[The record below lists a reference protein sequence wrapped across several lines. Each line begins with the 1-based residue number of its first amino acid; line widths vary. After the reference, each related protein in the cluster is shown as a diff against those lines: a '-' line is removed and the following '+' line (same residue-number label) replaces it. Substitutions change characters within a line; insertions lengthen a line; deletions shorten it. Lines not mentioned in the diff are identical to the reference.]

1 MARIIKLDQVEKS
14 VLEAALATCSD
25 LADQRRLTVALQA
38 MGGRSTAQEIA
49 EKNGV
54 SRSTVFNWI
63 KLLRTNPIGAFFR
76 IRSNRPVRLSGKQL
90 IQLRQECASG
100 SIMNAKQLR
109 HRLVQLGMAVSAPS
123 AHYWLDRIRGVSE
136 NRERGEQPRIDSLRV
151 EITAVQ
157 RRKIA
162 ALLPTCQNRQLVRA
176 LKGLELLADRSEKL
190 AKHPQPTTLS
200 VDHICSQVGCSVASL
215 YRWANRWRRAPNE
228 LILGYRNR
236 VSRIRAARF
245 ARFKAAYHAHAF
257 DTASEAAGWLMRKF
271 RIRRN
276 PDSLY
281 RWLHRCGPRTELN
294 GEAKGVALTAFSTSC
309 PTA

>member
-136 NRERGEQPRIDSLRV
+136 NRERGATSHRF
-151 EITAVQ
+151 
-157 RRKIA
+157 A
-162 ALLPTCQNRQLVRA
+162 A
-176 LKGLELLADRSEKL
+176 
-190 AKHPQPTTLS
+190 
-200 VDHICSQVGCSVASL
+200 
-215 YRWANRWRRAPNE
+215 
-228 LILGYRNR
+228 
-236 VSRIRAARF
+236 SRDYSRAAAQNCCAASHVSKPAIGSRAERSRT
-245 ARFKAAYHAHAF
+245 AR
-257 DTASEAAGWLMRKF
+257 
-271 RIRRN
+271 
-276 PDSLY
+276 
-281 RWLHRCGPRTELN
+281 
-294 GEAKGVALTAFSTSC
+294 
-309 PTA
+309 